1 MRPVLFVWRGFKVR
15 SFPVMMYLAS
25 LTGMLVTMWAGR
37 SRGLPPE
44 RTGAA
49 VLALLCCVFLGARL
63 FYVLMNWK
71 SFSASGWPI
80 FARSQGGMTFSGGL
94 LLGLLVLP
102 PILSSLQLPLAQFC
116 DATGLGM
123 LAGLPVAKA
132 GCFLH
137 GCCCGRPTASWIGV
151 DLPDHN
157 GVWARRFPTQ
167 FLELAW
173 SASLFLLLVQIP
185 LTALAPGLLF
195 CLALACY
202 LAPRYLFHK
211 LRPHA
216 KGSAGALARS
226 ILGLSIALVTGYL
239 FWLSWSKGAIMR

>member
-173 SASLFLLLVQIP
+173 SASLFLLLRI
-185 LTALAPGLLF
+185 GLLSRPPLPLSQASAARERLGRRPGKVHSGPVD
-195 CLALACY
+195 CSGYRIPVLVVLVERCDHALTV
-202 LAPRYLFHK
+202 
-211 LRPHA
+211 
-216 KGSAGALARS
+216 S
-226 ILGLSIALVTGYL
+226 
-239 FWLSWSKGAIMR
+239 MRAVA